1 MDDLSNLLGGF
12 ANLWSFDALLWCVI
26 GVLVGTLIG
35 ALPGLGP
42 VAGIAVL
49 LPLTFTLD
57 TVPAL
62 MLLMGIYQGALYGGR
77 VSSIL
82 INVPGEPTA
91 VVATFE
97 GYPMTREGRAGYALS
112 LSAFACFVGG
122 MIGFVGLVLLMPYL
136 SAVGLLFGPP
146 EMFALMLFALIAT
159 SGLGSKNLL
168 KGLISLGI
176 GLLVATVGLD
186 QISGEERMTFGSVDL
201 WDGVSFVAVAVGLFG
216 MSEVLELVLDRR
228 RPESA
233 LPRVR
238 MRELLP
244 RGRDLARNSGSILRG
259 SVIGYL
265 VGALPGAGATI
276 ATFMSYS
283 AEKRFSKTPE
293 KFGTGVDQGLTG
305 PEAAGN
311 ASIGGSL
318 VPLFTLG
325 IPGGAITAVLLGALV
340 TIGLEPGPRML
351 ERSGDVVWTTIA
363 GLFLANVLL
372 LVFNTA
378 FVPMFA
384 TLIRAAQP
392 YLASLIAG
400 LCVLGVYVEQF
411 RYFDVGIM
419 LLFGILGYFM
429 RRFGIPLAP
438 LILAVVLGPMIE
450 TSLRQSLLLSG
461 NSAEIFM
468 SRPIT
473 LVLLLATILVLA
485 LPGVRRGVGVI
496 AVAVRVRQE
505 RAGANR

>member
-1 MDDLSNLLGGF
+1 VDDLGNLIQGF
-12 ANLWSFDALLWCVI
+12 GNLFTFDALLWCVI

-49 LPLTFTLD
+49 LPLCFTLD

-62 MLLMGIYQGALYGGR
+62 MLLMGVYQGALYGGR

-97 GYPMTREGRAGYALS
+97 GYPMTRQGRAGYALS
-112 LSAFACFVGG
+112 LSAIACFVGG
-122 MIGFVGLVLLMPYL
+122 MIGFIGLVVLMPYL
-136 SAVGLLFGPP
+136 SAWGLLFGPP
-146 EMFALMLFALIAT
+146 EMFALMVFALVTT

-176 GLLVATVGLD
+176 GLLVATIGLD
-186 QISGEERMTFGSVDL
+186 QISGEERMTFGTVDL

-216 MSEVLELVLDRR
+216 MSEVLELVLNRYQPGPD
-228 RPESA
+228 
-233 LPRVR
+233 LPRLR

-244 RGRDLARNSGSILRG
+244 NGRDLGRNTGAILRG
-259 SVIGYL
+259 SVIGYI

-283 AEKRFSKTPE
+283 TEKRFSKTPE
-293 KFGTGVDQGLTG
+293 KFGTGVDQGLSG

-325 IPGGAITAVLLGALV
+325 IPGGAITAVLLGALI
-340 TIGLEPGPRML
+340 TLGLEPGPRML

-378 FVPMFA
+378 FVPAFA

-392 YLASLIAG
+392 YLASLIAA
-400 LCVLGVYVEQF
+400 LCVLGVYLESF
-411 RYFDVGIM
+411 RFFDVAVM
-419 LLFGILGYFM
+419 LFFGILGYFM
-429 RRFGIPLAP
+429 RRFDIPLAP

-450 TSLRQSLLLSG
+450 TSLRQSLLM
-461 NSAEIFM
+461 SASSPEIFVA
-468 SRPIT
+468 RPIT
-473 LVLLLATILVLA
+473 LVLLVAT
-485 LPGVRRGVGVI
+485 VGVLLLPAI
-496 AVAVRVRQE
+496 RGGIRRARPRTAAEDRVLSDR
-505 RAGANR
+505 